1 MTVRIELLEAKH
13 GFNCVCCRERVRSC
27 EKYIAVVN
35 NDTDRPVRGERYCQ
49 HCEEYAIA
57 NNEDEL
63 ADPEV
68 PADGGYDDGESHLRR
83 MEQYGAYRAA
93 GCTDAF
99 WTDRDAG
106 YID

>member
-27 EKYIAVVN
+27 EKYIAVVSN
-35 NDTDRPVRGERYCQ
+35 ETNRPVRGERYCS
-49 HCEEYAIA
+49 HCEEYAII

-63 ADPEV
+63 ADPTPE
-68 PADGGYDDGESHLRR
+68 GYDDGESHLRR
-83 MEQYGAYRAA
+83 MEAYADYRAA
-93 GCTDAF
+93 GCTSAYFD
-99 WTDRDAG
+99 DLNGG